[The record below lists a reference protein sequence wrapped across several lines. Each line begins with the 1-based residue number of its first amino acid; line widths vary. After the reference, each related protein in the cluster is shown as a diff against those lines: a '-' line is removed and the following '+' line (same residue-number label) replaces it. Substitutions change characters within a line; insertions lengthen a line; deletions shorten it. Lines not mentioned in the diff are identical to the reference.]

1 MPTSSPM
8 SQANADTMRVA
19 SGGVDPQEAQARASG
34 SSFYMAM
41 RLLPKA
47 EREAMFALYAFSR
60 AVDDIA
66 DEGNEDRAS
75 RHAALDDWRRDIDRL
90 YVGSPP
96 PRAAFLAPVVRRYGV
111 RREDFLAVID

>member
-1 MPTSSPM
+1 MSPSSAKAI
-8 SQANADTMRVA
+8 QAAPA
-19 SGGVDPQEAQARASG
+19 GLDPQETEARASG

-47 EREAMFALYAFSR
+47 ERQAMFALYAFSR

-66 DEGNEDRAS
+66 DEGTDTRAA

-90 YVGSPP
+90 YAGSPP
-96 PRAAFLAPVVRRYGV
+96 PRAAFLVPVVQRYAV
-111 RREDFLAVID
+111 RREDFLAVIDG